1 MSQKIE
7 DIVVEKGNGNGFNTA
22 QWRGWVSTMINRI
35 NRVTANLQ
43 LQDIIN
49 TEENIVDGILD
60 GDDEITIIEADF
72 DRRELDILIFIS
84 ANYFT
89 KEQLKMMEI
98 KIL

>member
-1 MSQKIE
+1 
-7 DIVVEKGNGNGFNTA
+7 
-22 QWRGWVSTMINRI
+22 MINRI

-84 ANYFT
+84 ANYLQ
-89 KEQLKMMEI
+89 KSS
-98 KIL
+98 